1 MTTGTNPQRY
11 LFIITH
17 EEDWN
22 LEKMKELRSPRRF
35 ARGAGEQ
42 GKGTAFKLYDD
53 DDNLVARGRLWD
65 DGSGDQDF
73 APLDWGMGE
82 YGATSMKLYEKVRG
96 KWGWHVL

>member
-1 MTTGTNPQRY
+1 M
-11 LFIITH
+11 
-17 EEDWN
+17 
-22 LEKMKELRSPRRF
+22 
-35 ARGAGEQ
+35 A
-42 GKGTAFKLYDD
+42 KLYDD